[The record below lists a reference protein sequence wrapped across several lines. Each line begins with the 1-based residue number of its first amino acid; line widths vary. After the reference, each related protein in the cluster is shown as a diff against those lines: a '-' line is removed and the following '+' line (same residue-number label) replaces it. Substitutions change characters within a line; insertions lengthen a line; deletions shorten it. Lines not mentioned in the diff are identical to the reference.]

1 MTLKDLHYISRIAAE
16 KNMTKA
22 AAKLFVAQPA
32 LSQCVQKVERE
43 LGTPVFIR
51 TAAGVSLT
59 AEGQRFLEFVNKML
73 YEEQQMKKEIE
84 DIAHAERGEVR
95 LGFTGSQAAH
105 VLPQF
110 LPRFREQCPHIDIIL
125 EEAASDKIEEML
137 AAGEIDVG
145 ILHPPI
151 LTPGLES
158 FELIHDQM
166 VIVPRRDSDYRKFI
180 YREKEDGAG
189 SGRPYLDIRFLEME
203 PVALTPGRQRSR
215 MVTEQIFAKAG
226 IIPRVKQVSRNLST
240 LDALAQADYATVILP
255 EKQISAALKER
266 EYFLIDERYGVP
278 FGFFAALLQGSYVSL
293 ATQKMLLFLRE
304 EFNLT

>member
-1 MTLKDLHYISRIAAE
+1 MTLKDMQYISRIAAE

-32 LSQCVQKVERE
+32 LSQCVQKVEKE
-43 LGTPVFIR
+43 LGMSVFVR
-51 TAAGVSLT
+51 TASGVSLT
-59 AEGQRFLEFVNKML
+59 PEGRRFLEFVNRTL

-84 DIAHAERGEVR
+84 DIAHAERGEVK

-105 VLPQF
+105 VLPHF
-110 LPRFREQCPHIDIIL
+110 LPSFREQYPYIDIIL
-125 EEAASDKIEEML
+125 EEAASDRIEEML

-151 LTPGLES
+151 LTSGLES
-158 FELIHDQM
+158 FELIRDRM
-166 VIVPRRDSDYRKFI
+166 VIVPRSDSDYRKFV
-180 YREKEDGAG
+180 YRDKEVG
-189 SGRPYLDIRFLEME
+189 SGLERAYLDIRFLETE
-203 PVALTPGRQRSR
+203 PVALTQSRQRSR

-226 IIPRVKQVSRNLST
+226 IIPRIKQVSRNLST

-255 EKQISAALKER
+255 EKQISVALKDR
-266 EYFLIDERYGVP
+266 EYFLIGERYGAP
-278 FGFFAALLQGSYVSL
+278 FSFRVALLQGSYVSL
-293 ATQKMLLFLRE
+293 AAQKMLQFLRE

>member
-1 MTLKDLHYISRIAAE
+1 MTLKDLYYISRIAAE

-43 LGTPVFIR
+43 LGSPVFVR
-51 TAAGVSLT
+51 TAGGVSLT
-59 AEGQRFLEFVNKML
+59 AEGQRFLEFANKML

-84 DIAHAERGEVR
+84 DIAHAERGEVK

-105 VLPQF
+105 VLPHF
-110 LPRFREQCPHIDIIL
+110 LPSFRQQCPYIDIIL
-125 EEAASDKIEEML
+125 EEAASDRIEEML

-166 VIVPRRDSDYRKFI
+166 VIVPRRDSDYRKFV
-180 YREKEDGAG
+180 YSDREAGAG
-189 SGRPYLDIRFLEME
+189 SVRSCLNIRFLETE
-203 PVALTPGRQRSR
+203 PVALTPDRQRSR
-215 MVTEQIFAKAG
+215 MVTEQILARAG
-226 IIPRVKQVSRNLST
+226 IIPRIKQVSRNLST

-266 EYFLIDERYGVP
+266 EYFFIDERYSVP
-278 FGFFAALLQGSYVSL
+278 FGFWVALLQGSYVSL
-293 ATQKMLLFLRE
+293 AAQKMLHFLRE

>member
-1 MTLKDLHYISRIAAE
+1 MTLKDMHYISQIAAE

-43 LGTPVFIR
+43 LGTPVFVR

-59 AEGQRFLEFVNKML
+59 AEGRRFLEFVNKML

-84 DIAHAERGEVR
+84 DIAHAERGEVK

-105 VLPQF
+105 VLPHF
-110 LPRFREQCPHIDIIL
+110 LPGFREQCPYIDIIL

-137 AAGEIDVG
+137 TAGKIDVG

-158 FELIHDQM
+158 FELIHDRM
-166 VIVPRRDSDYRKFI
+166 VIVPRSNSGYRKFI
-180 YREKEDGAG
+180 YRDKEAEN
-189 SGRPYLDIRFLEME
+189 SSERSYLDIRFLEME
-203 PVALTPGRQRSR
+203 PVALTQARQRSR

-226 IIPRVKQVSRNLST
+226 IIPQIKQVSRNLST

-255 EKQISAALKER
+255 EKQISAALRDR
-266 EYFLIDERYGVP
+266 EYFLIDERYGAP
-278 FGFFAALLQGSYVSL
+278 FGFWVATLQGSYVSL
-293 ATQKMLLFLRE
+293 AAQKMLVFLRK